1 MADKFEPNG
10 VDMILKYGAKNFFS
24 FKEGIEISFELG
36 ANCPHSISK
45 GKKVAN
51 LLCVKGANASGKTN
65 ALKVISF
72 MRNFCV
78 NSFTNKP
85 EASLFVDSFFNNSDL
100 IDMFCE
106 FQIDSIQ
113 YRYEVSILD
122 KEVISEV
129 FSRKIK
135 RWAPVFTREKNELK
149 YWISDY
155 NELKQVKLR
164 SNASIISTAYQYES
178 KCIIPIYNFFRLIQS
193 NVGWSGRFDLI
204 PTDNYSTVSEFYR
217 DNQDSF
223 DFAKNIIK
231 NCDLGIKDIKIEVLK
246 DEKGENIYF
255 PVFEHDAEVN
265 NNKLKFYSQSSG
277 TRALYLILPL
287 YKIVLETGG
296 LLVLDEFDI
305 NFHPH
310 MLPVL
315 VGLFDD
321 EKINKNNAQMI
332 FSTHNSEIMDQMSKY
347 RTIIIN
353 QEHGESYGYRLDEI
367 PGDLIRNDRPIS
379 PVYNAGKIGG
389 VPKI

>member
-1 MADKFEPNG
+1 
-10 VDMILKYGAKNFFS
+10 MILKYGARNFFS

-36 ANCPHSISK
+36 ANCPKAISK
-45 GKKVAN
+45 GKSVAN

-65 ALKVISF
+65 ALKIISF
-72 MRNFCV
+72 MKNFCV

-85 EASLFVDSFFNNSDL
+85 EASLYVDSFFNNNDP
-100 IDMFCE
+100 IDVFCE

-113 YRYEVSILD
+113 YRYEASVTD

-129 FSRKIK
+129 LSRKIK
-135 RWAPVFTREKNELK
+135 RIVPVFIRKGNELK
-149 YWISDY
+149 NCVSEFND
-155 NELKQVKLR
+155 LKHVKLR
-164 SNASIISTAYQYES
+164 SNASIISTAHQYES
-178 KCIIPIYNFFRLIQS
+178 KSIFPIYNFFYTIQS

-204 PTDNYSTVSEFYR
+204 STDNYSTITKFYN
-217 DNQDSF
+217 DNQDAF
-223 DFAKNIIK
+223 EFAKDIIRK
-231 NCDLGIKDIKIEVLK
+231 CDLGIKDIKIQTRQ

-255 PVFEHDAEVN
+255 PVFEHEADVKN
-265 NNKLKFYSQSSG
+265 NTLMFVSQSSG

-287 YKIVLETGG
+287 YKLVLSFGG

-321 EKINKNNAQMI
+321 EKLNPHNAQMI
-332 FSTHNSEIMDQMSKY
+332 FTTHNSEIMEKMGKY

-353 QEHGESYGYRLDEI
+353 QEHSESYGYRIDEI
-367 PGDLIRNDRPIS
+367 PGDLVRNDRPIA

-389 VPKI
+389 VPRI